1 MQIYANLANFKA
13 LMKPI
18 MNGTQKCNRSE
29 PLNEADRMAEEEDI
43 KTYKN
48 WNCKA
53 TAKNAKITEEQLEPT
68 VAIRTEAMTKFWK
81 YLVTSSS
88 H

>member
-48 WNCKA
+48 
-53 TAKNAKITEEQLEPT
+53 
-68 VAIRTEAMTKFWK
+68 
-81 YLVTSSS
+81 
-88 H
+88 